1 MDRMFPI
8 RLDDK
13 ISSIPWAMIEPH
25 EHQVWKNH
33 QCNFETIAAR
43 GGFTPEEAI
52 AILEDRPYERMGVT
66 YATLRLI
73 ELVNQWRG
81 VNVPALRV
89 VADPPMKDRL
99 THAIGLVQ
107 RLRDGRAIA
116 HKAHYNEL
124 EAILQAAREALQ

>member
-1 MDRMFPI
+1 MDRTFPI

-13 ISSIPWAMIEPH
+13 ISSIPWAMIAPYEP
-25 EHQVWKNH
+25 QAQLNYGRDL
-33 QCNFETIAAR
+33 ETLAAR

-52 AILEDRPYERMGVT
+52 AVLEGRSFERMGQT
-66 YATLRLI
+66 YATLRLT

-81 VNVPALRV
+81 INVPALRV